1 MTILITGA
9 TGILGRPLVA
19 LLQNEGIAVRAVA
32 RSTPGPK
39 SPTATPAE
47 TPIETPAET
56 PIETPAVS
64 GEAGVEWVSA
74 DLTRPESLAPALDGV
89 SALFVHPR
97 AVGENAGKLLAL
109 AAEHGVRRVVALSA
123 INVDDDPAY
132 QPSRLNG
139 DRNKEVEDAV
149 VGSGLPWVAVRPSA
163 FATNVVG
170 MFGAQLRAGEIVRG
184 PYADF
189 AEAFVH
195 EVDLA
200 EVIARALLD
209 ESLDGLRIPVTGPQ
223 SLTHSEIVAVIG
235 EVLGRPVRFEEVP
248 PQVAARGLVAHG
260 LAEAFVSAL
269 MARYA
274 RGAGQPALVTDG
286 VEQVLGRPAR
296 TFADWVADHAA
307 AFQVSVR

>member
-9 TGILGRPLVA
+9 SGIVGRPLVA
-19 LLQNEGIAVRAVA
+19 QLQNQGVAVRAIT

-39 SPTATPAE
+39 SPV
-47 TPIETPAET
+47 
-56 PIETPAVS
+56 VS
-64 GEAGVEWVSA
+64 GEVGVEWVSA
-74 DLTRPESLAPALDGV
+74 DLTQPESLAPALDGV

-109 AAEHGVRRVVALSA
+109 AAEHGVRRVVVLSA

-139 DRNKEVEDAV
+139 DRNKEVEDAI
-149 VGSGLPWVAVRPSA
+149 VGSGLPWVAVRASS
-163 FATNVVG
+163 FATNVIG
-170 MFGAQLRAGEIVRG
+170 MFGAQLRAGDIVRG

-189 AEAFVH
+189 AESLVH
-195 EVDLA
+195 EADLA
-200 EVIARALLD
+200 DVIAHALLD

-223 SLTHSEIVAVIG
+223 SLTHSEMVAVIG
-235 EVLGRPVRFEEVP
+235 EVLGRSVRFEEVP
-248 PQVAARGLVAHG
+248 PEVAARGLVAHG
-260 LAEAFVSAL
+260 LPAAFASAL

-274 RGAGQPALVTDG
+274 RGAGQPAFVTDG

-296 TFADWVADHAA
+296 AFATWVADHAD
-307 AFQVSVR
+307 AFQVSAR